1 MNERKK
7 RAFSVWLGA
16 VAILGA
22 SATCGTVGTLAAV
35 ANEAEKTTTSA
46 LPERVVASSFGFDA
60 TDSTA
65 FLQAAID
72 SGARTVVVDKQDAPW
87 TVTPLTLRSD
97 LELVLEEGVEIVAK
111 AGAFLRKGDCLT
123 RAANVENLTI
133 RGEGTGATLRMRKPE
148 YWEAPYEKSEWR
160 HGISILSSKNVKIE
174 NLRIAETGGDGIYLG
189 VATRGVP
196 CRDVVIRRVDCVA
209 NNRQGISVISV
220 DGLLI
225 EDSVLRDTFG
235 TAPQSGIDFEPNR
248 EDEQISNVVMRRVL
262 SENNAGDGFQFYLG
276 NLDSDGSE
284 TTVEIVDCRAV
295 RNRGCGFYWSAK
307 GGTNRA
313 LPGKTLVENCELL
326 GNGRGILLI
335 NKTTACGPIL
345 FRNVRLTTPS
355 ADAKAPVA
363 NEQTAPLF
371 VIAKTPSSGAG
382 VTLRAN
388 ADGTE
393 PLGGVAF
400 ENVEIVDADVP
411 ENEKTRLFSV
421 YDGSGDGCGAAEISG
436 ALRVVRGEKT
446 TETRLDGENF
456 DRLFPELAFRRVAPF
471 ELDRLTAPTN
481 EAERAL
487 AAELADAWRSQTEEV
502 GEKRSELRVRN
513 GGVGWFYAEKG
524 ADVSFAVR
532 LRQVGRYSLTAPKAT
547 LTSPS
552 GKTANLAGEASE
564 DGVSTRF
571 AVRAEESGWFRVAVD
586 VGANAFR
593 WEAEST
599 PMLTAARPALNL
611 IGTTG
616 EFWVYVPE
624 NAADFGV
631 RVSGD
636 DAERV
641 SATLFDPSG
650 KQVWRS
656 ENIAGIATWTFPVDE
671 KTGRPTAPP
680 QAGFWRVRFEKPTVG
695 VLEDFH
701 LTIQGVPALV
711 R

>member
-1 MNERKK
+1 MRRKI
-7 RAFSVWLGA
+7 RA
-16 VAILGA
+16 I
-22 SATCGTVGTLAAV
+22 LAAV
-35 ANEAEKTTTSA
+35 GIWAAATASVSASEAEKTETTA
-46 LPERVVASSFGFDA
+46 LPERVVASTFGFDA
-60 TDSTA
+60 ADSTA

-72 SGARTVVVDKQDAPW
+72 SGARTVVVDKQAAPW
-87 TVTPLTLRSD
+87 AVTPLTLRSD
-97 LELVLEEGVEIVAK
+97 LELVLAEGVEIVAK
-111 AGAFLRKGDCLT
+111 AGAFLPKGDSLM

-133 RGEGTGATLRMRKPE
+133 RGEGAGATLRMRKPE

-160 HGISILSSKNVKIE
+160 HGLSILSSKNVKIE

-225 EDSVLRDTFG
+225 EDCVLRDTFG

-248 EDEQISNVVMRRVL
+248 DDEQISNVVMRRVL
-262 SENNAGDGFQFYLG
+262 AENNAGDGFQFYLG
-276 NLDSDGSE
+276 NLDSDGPE

-307 GGTNRA
+307 GGANRA
-313 LPGKTLVENCELL
+313 LPGKTLVKNCELL
-326 GNGRGILLI
+326 GNGRGILAI
-335 NKTTACGPIL
+335 NKTTACGPL
-345 FRNVRLTTPS
+345 VFRDVRLTTPS
-355 ADAKAPVA
+355 ADAEAPNA
-363 NEQTAPLF
+363 NEQTASLF
-371 VIAKTPSSGAG
+371 VIAKTPSPGAG
-382 VTLRAN
+382 ITLRAN

-400 ENVEIVDADVP
+400 ENVEIVDADAP
-411 ENEKTRLFSV
+411 ENEKTRLFSI
-421 YDGSGDGCGAAEISG
+421 YDGSGDGCGAEEISG
-436 ALRVVRGEKT
+436 ALRIVRGETT
-446 TETRLDGENF
+446 TETRLDGEDF

-481 EAERAL
+481 DAERSL
-487 AAELADAWRSQTEEV
+487 AAELVDAWRSKAAEK

-513 GGVGWFYAEKG
+513 GGVGWFYAETG

-532 LRQVGRYSLTAPKAT
+532 LRQVGRYTLTAPKAE
-547 LTSPS
+547 LIAPS
-552 GKTANLAGEASE
+552 GKTSKLAGEASE
-564 DGVSTRF
+564 DGVLTRF
-571 AVRAEESGWFRVAVD
+571 VVRVEESGWFRVAVD

-599 PMLTAARPALNL
+599 PILTAARPALNL

-616 EFWVYVPE
+616 EFWVYVPK
-624 NAADFGV
+624 NASDFGV
-631 RVSGD
+631 RVSTD

-656 ENIAGIATWTFPVDE
+656 ENIAGIATWTLPVDE

-680 QAGFWRVRFEKPTVG
+680 QPGFWRVRFDKPTVG
-695 VLEDFH
+695 VLEDFYW
-701 LTIQGVPALV
+701 TIQGVPALV

>member
-7 RAFSVWLGA
+7 RAVALWLGA

-35 ANEAEKTTTSA
+35 ANETEKTA
-46 LPERVVASSFGFDA
+46 RAAVPERVVASAFGFDA
-60 TDSTA
+60 ADSTA

-72 SGARTVVVDKQDAPW
+72 SGARTVVVDKQATPW

-111 AGAFLRKGDCLT
+111 AGAFLPKGDSLM

-160 HGISILSSKNVKIE
+160 HGLSILSSKNVKIE

-225 EDSVLRDTFG
+225 EDCVLRDTFG

-262 SENNAGDGFQFYLG
+262 TENNAGDGFQFYLG
-276 NLDSDGSE
+276 NLDSDGPK

-307 GGTNRA
+307 GGANRA
-313 LPGKTLVENCELL
+313 LPGRTLVENCELL

-335 NKTTACGPIL
+335 NKTTACGPL
-345 FRNVRLTTPS
+345 VFRDVRLTTPS
-355 ADAKAPVA
+355 ADAEAPNA
-363 NEQTAPLF
+363 NEQTPPLF
-371 VIAKTPSSGAG
+371 VIDKTPSPGAG
-382 VTLRAN
+382 ITLRAN

-400 ENVEIVDADVP
+400 ENVEIVDADAP
-411 ENEKTRLFSV
+411 ENEKTRLFSF
-421 YDGSGDGCGAAEISG
+421 YDGSGDGCGAEKING
-436 ALRVVRGEKT
+436 ALRIVRGEKA
-446 TETRLDGENF
+446 TETRLEGKNF

-471 ELDRLTAPTN
+471 DLERLNAEK
-481 EAERAL
+481 EAT
-487 AAELADAWRSQTEEV
+487 AELVDAWRSKAAEKD
-502 GEKRSELRVRN
+502 GKRSELRVRN
-513 GGVGWFYAEKG
+513 GGVGWFYAEKS

-532 LRQVGRYSLTAPKAT
+532 LRQVGRYSLTAPKAE
-547 LTSPS
+547 LIAPS
-552 GKTANLAGEASE
+552 GKRAKLAGEASE

-571 AVRAEESGWFRVAVD
+571 AVRVEESGWFRIAVD

-599 PMLTAARPALNL
+599 PILTAARPALNL

-616 EFWVYVPE
+616 EFWVYVPK
-624 NAADFGV
+624 NASDFGV

-656 ENIAGIATWTFPVDE
+656 ENIAGIATWTLPVDE
-671 KTGRPTAPP
+671 TTGRPTAPP
-680 QAGFWRVRFEKPTVG
+680 RPGFWRVRFEKPTVG

>member
-1 MNERKK
+1 MRWKTC
-7 RAFSVWLGA
+7 AIWA
-16 VAILGA
+16 AILVA
-22 SATCGTVGTLAAV
+22 STASF
-35 ANEAEKTTTSA
+35 ANETEKAAQTAAS
-46 LPERVVASSFGFDA
+46 ERVVASSFGFDA

-87 TVTPLTLRSD
+87 SVTPLTLRSD

-111 AGAFLRKGDCLT
+111 AGAFLPKGDCLM

-133 RGEGTGATLRMRKPE
+133 RGEGAGATLRMRKPE

-160 HGISILSSKNVKIE
+160 HGVSILSSKNVKIE

-196 CRDVVIRRVDCVA
+196 CRDVVVRRVDCVA

-225 EDSVLRDTFG
+225 EDCVLRDTVG

-262 SENNAGDGFQFYLG
+262 AENNAGDGFQFYLG
-276 NLDSDGSE
+276 NLDSEGPE

-307 GGTNRA
+307 GGPSRA
-313 LPGKTLVENCELL
+313 LPGRTLVENCELL
-326 GNGRGILLI
+326 GNGRGILAI
-335 NKTTACGPIL
+335 NKTTACGPL
-345 FRNVRLTTPS
+345 VFRDVCLTTPS
-355 ADAKAPVA
+355 ADAETPNAD
-363 NEQTAPLF
+363 EQTAPLF
-371 VIAKTPSSGAG
+371 VIAKTPSSDAG
-382 VTLRAN
+382 ITFRAN

-400 ENVEIVDADVP
+400 ENVEIVDADAP
-411 ENEKTRLFSV
+411 ENETTRLFSIH
-421 YDGSGDGCGAAEISG
+421 DGSGDACGAAEING
-436 ALRVVRGEKT
+436 ALRIVRGEKA

-456 DRLFPELAFRRVAPF
+456 ERLFPELAFRRVAPF
-471 ELDRLTAPTN
+471 DLERLNAD
-481 EAERAL
+481 AAL
-487 AAELADAWRSQTEEV
+487 SAELVDAWRSKTAEV

-513 GGVGWFYAEKG
+513 GGVGWFYAERG

-532 LRQVGRYSLTAPKAT
+532 WRRVGRYELTAPKVE
-547 LTSPS
+547 LTTPS
-552 GKTANLAGEASE
+552 GKTAALTGEASE
-564 DGVSTRF
+564 DGVLTRF
-571 AVRAEESGWFRVAVD
+571 TVRVEESGWFRVAVD

-599 PMLTAARPALNL
+599 PILTGARPSVNL
-611 IGTTG
+611 IGTVG
-616 EFWVYVPE
+616 DYWFYVPK
-624 NAADFGV
+624 NASDFGV

-636 DAERV
+636 GVERV

-650 KQVWRS
+650 NEVWRV
-656 ENIAGIATWTFPVDE
+656 ENVDGVATWTLPVDE

-680 QAGFWRVRFEKPTVG
+680 QAGFWRVRFDKPTVG
-695 VLEDFH
+695 VLEDFYW
-701 LTIQGVPALV
+701 TIQGVPALV

>member
-7 RAFSVWLGA
+7 RAVALWLGA
-16 VAILGA
+16 VATLT
-22 SATCGTVGTLAAV
+22 ATCGTLGTLAD
-35 ANEAEKTTTSA
+35 EAGKEERTVRTASVER
-46 LPERVVASSFGFDA
+46 PERVVASAFGFDA
-60 TDSTA
+60 ADSTA
-65 FLQAAID
+65 ALQAAID
-72 SGARTVVVDKQDAPW
+72 SGARTVVVDKQSGPW
-87 TVTPLTLRSD
+87 VTTPLTLRGD
-97 LELVLEEGVEIVAK
+97 LELVLAEGVEIVAK
-111 AGAFLRKGDCLT
+111 AGAFLPKGDCLM

-133 RGEGTGATLRMRKPE
+133 RGAGVGATLRMRKSE

-174 NLRIAETGGDGIYLG
+174 NLRVAETGGDGIYLG

-196 CRDVVIRRVDCVA
+196 CRDVVIRRVACVA

-225 EDSVLRDTFG
+225 EDCVLRDTFG

-248 EDEQISNVVMRRVL
+248 DDEQISNVVMRRVL

-276 NLDSDGSE
+276 NLDSDGPE
-284 TTVEIVDCRAV
+284 TTVEIVDCRVV

-307 GGTNRA
+307 GGANRA

-326 GNGRGILLI
+326 GNGRGILAI
-335 NKTTACGPIL
+335 NKTTACGPL
-345 FRNVRLTTPS
+345 VFRNVRLTTPS
-355 ADAKAPVA
+355 ADAEAPNADEKTA
-363 NEQTAPLF
+363 NF
-371 VIAKTPSSGAG
+371 VIAKTPTPGAG
-382 VTLRAN
+382 ITLRSN

-400 ENVEIVDADVP
+400 ENVEIVDADAP
-411 ENEKTRLFSV
+411 ENETTRLFSV
-421 YDGSGDGCGAAEISG
+421 YDGSGDGCGAEEISG
-436 ALRVVRGEKT
+436 ALKVVRGEKT

-456 DRLFPELAFRRVAPF
+456 ARLFPELAFRRVAPF
-471 ELDRLTAPTN
+471 DLERLNADKETT
-481 EAERAL
+481 
-487 AAELADAWRSQTEEV
+487 AELVDAWRSKAAEV
-502 GEKRSELRVRN
+502 GSKRSELRVRN
-513 GGVGWFYAEKG
+513 GGVGWFYAESG

-532 LRQVGRYSLTAPKAT
+532 LRRVGRYELTAPKAT
-547 LTSPS
+547 LTTPS
-552 GKTANLAGEASE
+552 GKTSKLAGEASE

-571 AVRAEESGWFRVAVD
+571 AVRVAESGWFRVAVD

-599 PMLTAARPALNL
+599 PMLTVARPALNL

-616 EFWVYVPE
+616 EYWVYVPK
-624 NAADFGV
+624 NASDFGV

-650 KQVWRS
+650 NQVWRS
-656 ENIAGIATWTFPVDE
+656 ENVDGIATWTLPVDE

-680 QAGFWRVRFEKPTVG
+680 QAGFWRVRFERPTVG
-695 VLEDFH
+695 VLEDYR

>member
-35 ANEAEKTTTSA
+35 ANEAEKTTTA

-60 TDSTA
+60 ADSTA

-111 AGAFLRKGDCLT
+111 AGAFLHKGDCLT

-133 RGEGTGATLRMRKPE
+133 RGEGAGATLRMRKPE

-225 EDSVLRDTFG
+225 EDCVLRDTFG

-262 SENNAGDGFQFYLG
+262 AENNAGDGFQFYLG
-276 NLDSDGSE
+276 NLDSDGPE

-307 GGTNRA
+307 GGPNRA

-326 GNGRGILLI
+326 GNGRGILAI

-355 ADAKAPVA
+355 ADAEAPNA
-363 NEQTAPLF
+363 QEQTAPIF
-371 VIAKTPSSGAG
+371 VIAKTPTPGAG

-400 ENVEIVDADVP
+400 ENVEIVDADAP
-411 ENEKTRLFSV
+411 ENEKTRLFSI
-421 YDGSGDGCGAAEISG
+421 YDGSGDGCGAAEIRG
-436 ALRVVRGEKT
+436 ALKIVRGEKT

-471 ELDRLTAPTN
+471 DLERLNAD
-481 EAERAL
+481 AAL
-487 AAELADAWRSQTEEV
+487 SAELADAWRSKSAEN

-524 ADVSFAVR
+524 ADVAFAVR

-552 GKTANLAGEASE
+552 GKTSNLAGEASE

-571 AVRAEESGWFRVAVD
+571 VVRVEESGWFRVAVD

-599 PMLTAARPALNL
+599 PILTAARPALNL

-616 EFWVYVPE
+616 EFWFYVPK
-624 NAADFGV
+624 NASDFGV

-656 ENIAGIATWTFPVDE
+656 ENIAGIATWALPVDE

-680 QAGFWRVRFEKPTVG
+680 QVGFWRVRFEKPTVG
-695 VLEDFH
+695 VLEDFY

>member
-1 MNERKK
+1 MRRKI
-7 RAFSVWLGA
+7 RA
-16 VAILGA
+16 I
-22 SATCGTVGTLAAV
+22 LAAV
-35 ANEAEKTTTSA
+35 GIWAAATASVSANEAERTETPA
-46 LPERVVASSFGFDA
+46 LPERVVASTFGFDA

-72 SGARTVVVDKQDAPW
+72 SGARTVVVDKQAAPW

-111 AGAFLRKGDCLT
+111 AGAFLPKGDSLM

-160 HGISILSSKNVKIE
+160 HGLSILSSKNVKIE

-196 CRDVVIRRVDCVA
+196 CRDVVVRRVDCVA

-262 SENNAGDGFQFYLG
+262 AENNAGDGFQFYLG
-276 NLDSDGSE
+276 NLDSDGPE

-307 GGTNRA
+307 GGANRA

-326 GNGRGILLI
+326 GNGRGILAI
-335 NKTTACGPIL
+335 NKTTACGPL
-345 FRNVRLTTPS
+345 VFRDVRLTTPS
-355 ADAKAPVA
+355 ADAEAPNA
-363 NEQTAPLF
+363 DEEAAPLF
-371 VIAKTPSSGAG
+371 VVDKTPSPGAG
-382 VTLRAN
+382 ITLRAN

-400 ENVEIVDADVP
+400 ENVEIVDADAP
-411 ENEKTRLFSV
+411 ENEKTRLFSI
-421 YDGSGDGCGAAEISG
+421 YDGSGDGCGAEEISG
-436 ALRVVRGEKT
+436 ALRIVRGEKT

-471 ELDRLTAPTN
+471 ELERLPAPTN
-481 EAERAL
+481 DAERSL
-487 AAELADAWRSQTEEV
+487 AAELVDAWRSKAAEKD
-502 GEKRSELRVRN
+502 GKRSELRVRN
-513 GGVGWFYAEKG
+513 GAVGWFYAEKG

-532 LRQVGRYSLTAPKAT
+532 LRQVGRYSLIAPKAE
-547 LTSPS
+547 LIAPS
-552 GKTANLAGEASE
+552 GKTSKLTGEASD

-571 AVRAEESGWFRVAVD
+571 AVRVEESGWFRIAVD

-599 PMLTAARPALNL
+599 PILTAARPALNL

-616 EFWVYVPE
+616 EFWVYVPK
-624 NAADFGV
+624 NATDFGV

-636 DAERV
+636 GAERV

-650 KQVWRS
+650 NEVWRS
-656 ENIAGIATWTFPVDE
+656 ENIAGIATWTLPVDE
-671 KTGRPTAPP
+671 KKGRPTASP
-680 QAGFWRVRFEKPTVG
+680 QPGFWRVRFDKPTVG
-695 VLEDFH
+695 VLEDFY

>member
-1 MNERKK
+1 MRRKI
-7 RAFSVWLGA
+7 RA
-16 VAILGA
+16 I
-22 SATCGTVGTLAAV
+22 LAAV
-35 ANEAEKTTTSA
+35 GIGAATAASVSANEAEKTTTA
-46 LPERVVASSFGFDA
+46 APERVVASTFGFDA
-60 TDSTA
+60 ADSTA

-111 AGAFLRKGDCLT
+111 AGAFLPKGDSLM

-160 HGISILSSKNVKIE
+160 HGLSILSSKNVKIE
-174 NLRIAETGGDGIYLG
+174 DLRIAETGGDGIYLG

-225 EDSVLRDTFG
+225 EDCVLRDTFG

-276 NLDSDGSE
+276 NLDSDGPE

-307 GGTNRA
+307 GGPNRA
-313 LPGKTLVENCELL
+313 LPGRTLVENCELL
-326 GNGRGILLI
+326 GNGRGILAI
-335 NKTTACGPIL
+335 NKTTACGPL
-345 FRNVRLTTPS
+345 VFRDVRLTTPS
-355 ADAKAPVA
+355 ADAEATNA

-371 VIAKTPSSGAG
+371 VIDKTPSSGAG
-382 VTLRAN
+382 ITFRAN

-393 PLGGVAF
+393 PLGGVAL
-400 ENVEIVDADVP
+400 ENVEIVDADAP
-411 ENEKTRLFSV
+411 ESEKTRLFSI

-436 ALRVVRGEKT
+436 ALRIVRGEKT
-446 TETRLDGENF
+446 TETRFDGENF

-471 ELDRLTAPTN
+471 ELERLNA
-481 EAERAL
+481 EAKATGT
-487 AAELADAWRSQTEEV
+487 ELADAWRSQAAKK

-513 GGVGWFYAEKG
+513 GGSGWFYAEKG
-524 ADVSFAVR
+524 NDVAFAVR
-532 LRQVGRYSLTAPKAT
+532 LRQVGRYTLTAPKAT

-552 GKTANLAGEASE
+552 GKTTKLTGEALE

-571 AVRAEESGWFRVAVD
+571 AVRVEENGWFRVAVD

-599 PMLTAARPALNL
+599 PILTAARPALNL

-616 EFWVYVPE
+616 EFWVYVPK
-624 NAADFGV
+624 NASDFGV

-641 SATLFDPSG
+641 SAILFDPSG

-656 ENIAGIATWTFPVDE
+656 ENIAGISAWTLPVDE

-680 QAGFWRVRFEKPTVG
+680 QSGFWRVRFEKPTVG
-695 VLEDFH
+695 VLEDFY
-701 LTIQGVPALV
+701 LTIQGVPAFV

>member
-1 MNERKK
+1 MRWKTC
-7 RAFSVWLGA
+7 AIWA
-16 VAILGA
+16 AILVA
-22 SATCGTVGTLAAV
+22 STASF
-35 ANEAEKTTTSA
+35 ANETEKAAQTAAS
-46 LPERVVASSFGFDA
+46 ERVVASSFGFDA
-60 TDSTA
+60 ADSTA

-87 TVTPLTLRSD
+87 SVTPLTLRSD

-111 AGAFLRKGDCLT
+111 AGAFLPKGDSLM

-133 RGEGTGATLRMRKPE
+133 RGEGAGATLRMRKPE
-148 YWEAPYEKSEWR
+148 YWETPYEKSEWR
-160 HGISILSSKNVKIE
+160 HGVAILSSKNVKIE

-225 EDSVLRDTFG
+225 EDCVLRDTVG

-262 SENNAGDGFQFYLG
+262 AENNAGDGFQFYLG
-276 NLDSDGSE
+276 HLDSEGPE

-307 GGTNRA
+307 GGPSRA
-313 LPGKTLVENCELL
+313 LPGRTLVENCELL
-326 GNGRGILLI
+326 GNGRGILAI
-335 NKTTACGPIL
+335 NKTTACGPL
-345 FRNVRLTTPS
+345 VFRDVRLTTPS
-355 ADAKAPVA
+355 ADAEAPNA
-363 NEQTAPLF
+363 DEQTAPLF
-371 VIAKTPSSGAG
+371 VIAKTPSPDAG
-382 VTLRAN
+382 ITFRAN

-400 ENVEIVDADVP
+400 ENVEIVDAGTD
-411 ENEKTRLFSV
+411 ETRLFSIF
-421 YDGSGDGCGAAEISG
+421 DGSDDACGAAEING
-436 ALRVVRGEKT
+436 ALRVVRGEKA

-456 DRLFPELAFRRVAPF
+456 ERLFPELAFRRVAPF
-471 ELDRLTAPTN
+471 DLERLNAD
-481 EAERAL
+481 AAL
-487 AAELADAWRSQTEEV
+487 SAELVDAWRSKTAEV

-513 GGVGWFYAEKG
+513 GGVGWFYAERG

-532 LRQVGRYSLTAPKAT
+532 WRRVGRYELTA
-547 LTSPS
+547 PS
-552 GKTANLAGEASE
+552 GKTAALTGEASE
-564 DGVSTRF
+564 DGVLTRF
-571 AVRAEESGWFRVAVD
+571 TVRVEESGWFRVAVD

-599 PMLTAARPALNL
+599 PILTAARPSVNL
-611 IGTTG
+611 IGTVG
-616 EFWVYVPE
+616 DYWVYVPK
-624 NAADFGV
+624 NASDFGV
-631 RVSGD
+631 RVGGN

-650 KQVWRS
+650 NEVWRV
-656 ENIAGIATWTFPVDE
+656 ENVDGVATWTLPVDE

-680 QAGFWRVRFEKPTVG
+680 QPGFWRVRFDKPTVG
-695 VLEDFH
+695 VLEDFYW
-701 LTIQGVPALV
+701 TIQGVPALV

>member
-1 MNERKK
+1 MRRKI
-7 RAFSVWLGA
+7 R
-16 VAILGA
+16 AILTSVGIWAAATA
-22 SATCGTVGTLAAV
+22 SVS
-35 ANEAEKTTTSA
+35 ANEPEKAA

-60 TDSTA
+60 ADSTA

-111 AGAFLRKGDCLT
+111 AGAFRPKGDCLT

-225 EDSVLRDTFG
+225 EDCVLRDTFG

-248 EDEQISNVVMRRVL
+248 KDEQISNVVMRRVL
-262 SENNAGDGFQFYLG
+262 AENNAGDGFQFYLG
-276 NLDSDGSE
+276 NLDSDGPE

-307 GGTNRA
+307 GGPNRA

-326 GNGRGILLI
+326 GNGRGILAI
-335 NKTTACGPIL
+335 NKTTACGPL
-345 FRNVRLTTPS
+345 VFRDVRLTTPS
-355 ADAKAPVA
+355 ADAEAPVA
-363 NEQTAPLF
+363 DEKAANF
-371 VIAKTPSSGAG
+371 VIAKTPSPGAG
-382 VTLRAN
+382 ITLRAN

-400 ENVEIVDADVP
+400 ENVEIVDADAP
-411 ENEKTRLFSV
+411 ENEKTRLFSI
-421 YDGSGDGCGAAEISG
+421 YDGSGDGCGAEEISG
-436 ALRVVRGEKT
+436 ALRIVRGEKT

-471 ELDRLTAPTN
+471 DLERLNADK
-481 EAERAL
+481 EAT
-487 AAELADAWRSQTEEV
+487 AELVDAWRSKAAEV

-524 ADVSFAVR
+524 DDVSFAVR
-532 LRQVGRYSLTAPKAT
+532 LRRVGRYELTAPKVA
-547 LTSPS
+547 LTPPS
-552 GKTANLAGEASE
+552 GKTANLAGEAAE
-564 DGVSTRF
+564 DGVLTRF
-571 AVRAEESGWFRVAVD
+571 AVRVEESGWFRVAVD
-586 VGANAFR
+586 VGVNAFR

-599 PMLTAARPALNL
+599 PILTAARPTLNL
-611 IGTTG
+611 IGTVG
-616 EFWVYVPE
+616 EYWVYVPK

-631 RVSGD
+631 RVVGD
-636 DAERV
+636 GAERV

-650 KQVWRS
+650 NQVWRAP
-656 ENIAGIATWTFPVDE
+656 NVDGVATWTLPVDE

-680 QAGFWRVRFEKPTVG
+680 QAGFWRVRFERPTVG
-695 VLEDFH
+695 VLEDYH
-701 LTIQGVPALV
+701 LTIQGVSALV

>member
-1 MNERKK
+1 MRRKI
-7 RAFSVWLGA
+7 R
-16 VAILGA
+16 AILTSVGIWAATTA
-22 SATCGTVGTLAAV
+22 SVS
-35 ANEAEKTTTSA
+35 ANEPEKAA

-60 TDSTA
+60 ADSTA

-111 AGAFLRKGDCLT
+111 AGAFRPKGDCLT

-225 EDSVLRDTFG
+225 EDCVLRDTFG

-248 EDEQISNVVMRRVL
+248 KDEQISNVVMRRVL
-262 SENNAGDGFQFYLG
+262 AENNAGDGFQFYLG
-276 NLDSDGSE
+276 NLDSDGPE

-307 GGTNRA
+307 GGPNRA

-326 GNGRGILLI
+326 GNGRGILAI
-335 NKTTACGPIL
+335 NKTTACGPL
-345 FRNVRLTTPS
+345 VFRDVRLTTPS
-355 ADAKAPVA
+355 ADAEAPVA
-363 NEQTAPLF
+363 DEKAANF
-371 VIAKTPSSGAG
+371 VIAKTASPGAG
-382 VTLRAN
+382 ITLRAN

-400 ENVEIVDADVP
+400 ENVEIVDADAL
-411 ENEKTRLFSV
+411 ENEKTRLFSI
-421 YDGSGDGCGAAEISG
+421 YDGSGDGCGAEEISG
-436 ALRVVRGEKT
+436 ALRIVRGEKT

-471 ELDRLTAPTN
+471 DLERLHADK
-481 EAERAL
+481 EAT
-487 AAELADAWRSQTEEV
+487 AELVDAWRSKAAEKD
-502 GEKRSELRVRN
+502 GKRSELRVRN
-513 GGVGWFYAEKG
+513 GGVGWFYAETG

-532 LRQVGRYSLTAPKAT
+532 LRQVGRYTLTAPKAT

-571 AVRAEESGWFRVAVD
+571 AVRVEESGWFRIAVD

-599 PMLTAARPALNL
+599 PILTAARPALNL

-616 EFWVYVPE
+616 EFWVCVPK
-624 NAADFGV
+624 NASDFGV
-631 RVSGD
+631 RVVGD
-636 DAERV
+636 GAERV

-650 KQVWRS
+650 NQVWRAP
-656 ENIAGIATWTFPVDE
+656 NVDGVATWTLPVDE

-680 QAGFWRVRFEKPTVG
+680 QAGFWRVRFERPTVG
-695 VLEDFH
+695 VLEDYH
-701 LTIQGVPALV
+701 LTIQCVSALV

>member
-1 MNERKK
+1 MRRKI
-7 RAFSVWLGA
+7 RE
-16 VAILGA
+16 I
-22 SATCGTVGTLAAV
+22 LAAV
-35 ANEAEKTTTSA
+35 GVWAAATASVNANEPEKA
-46 LPERVVASSFGFDA
+46 APPERVVASSFGFDA
-60 TDSTA
+60 ADSTA

-87 TVTPLTLRSD
+87 MVTPLTLRSD

-111 AGAFLRKGDCLT
+111 AGAFRPKGDSLM

-160 HGISILSSKNVKIE
+160 HGLSILSSKNVKIE
-174 NLRIAETGGDGIYLG
+174 NLQIAETGGDGIYLG

-276 NLDSDGSE
+276 NLDSDGPE

-307 GGTNRA
+307 GGPNRA
-313 LPGKTLVENCELL
+313 LPGKTFVENCELL

-335 NKTTACGPIL
+335 NKTTACGATL

-355 ADAKAPVA
+355 ADAEAPNA
-363 NEQTAPLF
+363 DEQTAPLF
-371 VIAKTPSSGAG
+371 VIAKTPSPGAG
-382 VTLRAN
+382 ITLRAN

-400 ENVEIVDADVP
+400 ENVEIVDADAP
-411 ENEKTRLFSV
+411 ENEKTRLFSI
-421 YDGSGDGCGAAEISG
+421 YDGSGDGCGAEEISG
-436 ALRVVRGEKT
+436 ALRVVRGEKA
-446 TETRLDGENF
+446 TETRLDDENF
-456 DRLFPELAFRRVAPF
+456 DRLFPELAFRCVAPF
-471 ELDRLTAPTN
+471 DLERLNAEK
-481 EAERAL
+481 EAT
-487 AAELADAWRSQTEEV
+487 AELADAWRSKAAEKD
-502 GEKRSELRVRN
+502 GKRSELRVRN
-513 GGVGWFYAEKG
+513 GGVGWFYAENG

-532 LRQVGRYSLTAPKAT
+532 LRQVGRYTLTAPKAE
-547 LTSPS
+547 LIAPS
-552 GKTANLAGEASE
+552 GKTAKLTGEASE

-571 AVRAEESGWFRVAVD
+571 AVRVEESGWFRVAVD

-599 PMLTAARPALNL
+599 PILTAARPALNL

-616 EFWVYVPE
+616 EFWVYVPK
-624 NAADFGV
+624 NASDFGV

-636 DAERV
+636 AAERV
-641 SATLFDPSG
+641 SATLFDPTG

-656 ENIAGIATWTFPVDE
+656 ENIAGIATWTLPVDE

-680 QAGFWRVRFEKPTVG
+680 QSGFWRVRFEKPTVG
-695 VLEDFH
+695 VLEDFYW
-701 LTIQGVPALV
+701 TIQGVPALV

>member
-1 MNERKK
+1 MGWKIS
-7 RAFSVWLGA
+7 AILA
-16 VAILGA
+16 AAILGLA
-22 SATCGTVGTLAAV
+22 SVSW
-35 ANEAEKTTTSA
+35 ANEAA
-46 LPERVVASSFGFDA
+46 QAAVPERVVASAFGFDA

-72 SGARTVVVDKQDAPW
+72 SGARTVVVDKQNGPW
-87 TVTPLTLRSD
+87 VTTPLTLRSD

-111 AGAFLRKGDCLT
+111 AGAFLPKGDNLM
-123 RAANVENLTI
+123 RAENVENLTI
-133 RGEGTGATLRMRKPE
+133 RGEGTGATLRMRKSE

-160 HGISILSSKNVKIE
+160 HGVAILSSKNVNIE

-196 CRDVVIRRVDCVA
+196 CRDVAIRRVDCVA

-225 EDSVLRDTFG
+225 EDCVLRDTFG

-262 SENNAGDGFQFYLG
+262 AENNAGDGFQFYLG
-276 NLDSDGSE
+276 NLDSDGPE

-307 GGTNRA
+307 GGENRA
-313 LPGKTLVENCELL
+313 LPGRTLVKNCELL

-335 NKTTACGPIL
+335 NKTTACGPTL

-355 ADAKAPVA
+355 ADAESSTPQGETP
-363 NEQTAPLF
+363 NF
-371 VIAKTPSSGAG
+371 VIDKTTTGTSGI
-382 VTLRAN
+382 TLRSSAE
-388 ADGTE
+388 GSE

-400 ENVEIVDADVP
+400 ENVEIVDAGP
-411 ENEKTRLFSV
+411 GETRLFSIF
-421 YDGSGDGCGAAEISG
+421 DGSSDGCGAAEING
-436 ALRVVRGEKT
+436 ALKIVCGEKA
-446 TETRLDGENF
+446 TETRLDGEDF
-456 DRLFPELAFRRVAPF
+456 ARLFPELAFRRVAPF
-471 ELDRLTAPTN
+471 DLERLNADK
-481 EAERAL
+481 EAT
-487 AAELADAWRSQTEEV
+487 AELVDAWRSKGAEV

-524 ADVSFAVR
+524 DDVSFAVR
-532 LRQVGRYSLTAPKAT
+532 WRRVGRYELTAPKVA
-547 LTSPS
+547 LTTPS
-552 GKTANLAGEASE
+552 GKTSTLTGEAAE
-564 DGVSTRF
+564 DGVLTRF
-571 AVRAEESGWFRVAVD
+571 AVRAGESGWFRVAVD
-586 VGANAFR
+586 VGVNAFR

-599 PMLTAARPALNL
+599 PILTAARPTLNL
-611 IGTTG
+611 VGTIGDY
-616 EFWVYVPE
+616 WVYVPK
-624 NAADFGV
+624 NAPDFGV
-631 RVSGD
+631 RVIGD
-636 DAERV
+636 GAERV

-650 KQVWRS
+650 NQVWRS
-656 ENIAGIATWTFPVDE
+656 ENVDGVATWTLPVDE

-680 QAGFWRVRFEKPTVG
+680 QAGFWRVRFERPTVG
-695 VLEDFH
+695 ALEDYH